1 MGFFNYFSS
10 NNGWKNAKVKI
21 LFVDLQSIKIQKT
34 VFKSS
39 ALFRLHMIVFLW
51 GFTAILG
58 KLIHANAQILVF
70 YRMFFASVFLYVF
83 IRFFKRESLNISR
96 KLMIQL
102 AIIGG
107 FMAFHWFC
115 FFYSIKVSN
124 VSIALSCLSLSTLF
138 ASILEPIVFKRK
150 IDISEVIM
158 GIVIVICMGLIFKTE
173 FQYKEGIFFG
183 ILTAL
188 FGTIF
193 SVFNGKI
200 FGKTSSGNIIFYEI
214 FSGFL
219 ILSILYVFMGQ
230 ISHLNEISYRDLALI
245 ILLASVFTA
254 FPMLESVNLMK
265 YISPFTLI
273 LTVNLEPVYGIIL
286 AFFIFGDSE
295 EMSPIFY
302 IASLIMI
309 LAIIA
314 NGIIKARRGT
324 KNLDI

>member
-1 MGFFNYFSS
+1 MY
-10 NNGWKNAKVKI
+10 KN
-21 LFVDLQSIKIQKT
+21 
-34 VFKSS
+34 S
-39 ALFRLHMIVFLW
+39 ALFRLHLIVFLW

-58 KLIHANAQILVF
+58 KLIHANATILVF
-70 YRMFFASVFLYVF
+70 YRMLFASVFLYVF
-83 IRFFKRESLNISR
+83 IRFFKRESLRISR
-96 KLMIQL
+96 KLLIQL
-102 AIIGG
+102 AMIGG

-150 IDISEVIM
+150 VDLSEVIM

-173 FQYKEGIFFG
+173 FQYKEGIFYG

-219 ILSILYVFMGQ
+219 ILSVLYLFMGQ

-286 AFFIFGDSE
+286 AYFIFGDSE
-295 EMSPIFY
+295 QMSPIFY

-309 LAIIA
+309 LAIVA
-314 NGIIKARRGT
+314 NGIIKARRAA
-324 KNLDI
+324 KKVEI

>member
-1 MGFFNYFSS
+1 
-10 NNGWKNAKVKI
+10 
-21 LFVDLQSIKIQKT
+21 
-34 VFKSS
+34 
-39 ALFRLHMIVFLW
+39 MIVFLW

-58 KLIHANAQILVF
+58 KLIETNAQALTF
-70 YRMFFASVFLYVF
+70 YRMLFAAIFLFIF
-83 IRFFKRESLNISR
+83 IRFVKKESIKVSK
-96 KLMIQL
+96 KLFIQL
-102 AIIGG
+102 STIGG
-107 FMAFHWFC
+107 FMAFHWLC

-138 ASILEPIVFKRK
+138 ASILEPIIFKRK
-150 IDISEVIM
+150 IDISEVVM

-219 ILSILYVFMGQ
+219 ILTAFLLMTGQ
-230 ISHLNEISYRDLALI
+230 IFQLNEISTHDLTLV

-254 FPMLESVNLMK
+254 FPMLESVSLMK

-273 LTVNLEPVYGIIL
+273 ITVNLEPVYGIIL
-286 AFFIFGDSE
+286 AFFIFGESE
-295 EMSPIFY
+295 QMSPIFY
-302 IASLIMI
+302 GASLVMI
-309 LAIIA
+309 SAIIV
-314 NGIIKARRGT
+314 NGVLKSR
-324 KNLDI
+324 KNAAEKKLQN

>member
-1 MGFFNYFSS
+1 VY
-10 NNGWKNAKVKI
+10 KN
-21 LFVDLQSIKIQKT
+21 
-34 VFKSS
+34 S
-39 ALFRLHMIVFLW
+39 ALFRLHLIVFLW

-58 KLIHANAQILVF
+58 KLIHANATILVF
-70 YRMFFASVFLYVF
+70 YRMLFASVFLYVF
-83 IRFFKRESLNISR
+83 IRFFKRESLRISR
-96 KLMIQL
+96 KLLIQL
-102 AIIGG
+102 AMIGG

-150 IDISEVIM
+150 VDLSEVIM

-173 FQYKEGIFFG
+173 FQYKEGIFYG

-219 ILSILYVFMGQ
+219 ILSVLYLFMGQ

-286 AFFIFGDSE
+286 AYFIFGDSE
-295 EMSPIFY
+295 QMSPIFY

-309 LAIIA
+309 LAIVA
-314 NGIIKARRGT
+314 NGIIKARRAA
-324 KNLDI
+324 KKVEI